1 MPITTVVGTSLTTIA
16 QTNAKFAEF
25 LAFQI
30 ANGAT
35 AFNAFQVQARAET
48 TAPWVVI
55 KDSSYTSSAGFTPAW
70 ATAELATLAISGNAI
85 LYVLGKHAFEIRL
98 QASVASGTSTV
109 IVYSNSGA

>member
-16 QTNAKFAEF
+16 QNNAKFAEF

-55 KDSSYTSSAGFTPAW
+55 KDSSYTSNAGFTPAW
-70 ATAELATLAISGNAI
+70 AVINWRDLTLIQ
-85 LYVLGKHAFEIRL
+85 R
-98 QASVASGTSTV
+98 
-109 IVYSNSGA
+109 